1 MKSVSVRLLCAV
13 LIGVLL
19 LLGTEGA
26 FAGRGDKAGTSA
38 APELLIPV
46 GARSIAMGNATS
58 SLVSGI
64 DAIYWN
70 PAGLSRTSTSAE
82 AMFSW
87 MSYIADINI
96 NYAAVA
102 ASFEGFGSVGLAM
115 KSIGFGDIEIT
126 NEQAP
131 DGTGQIFSPTYV
143 TVGLT
148 YSLLLTDRISVG
160 ITGNVISETIDRVS
174 ATGIAF
180 DFGVQYSSFADLAGL
195 SIGVAVKNIG
205 PSMTFDG
212 SGLYRTATAQDH
224 LRPATLYK
232 VEAAT
237 DELPSTIELA
247 VGYQRA
253 FAEDHGLTV
262 VGVFQ
267 NNNLADDQYKF
278 GAEYAF
284 ADQLFLRAGYD
295 YMPETFEDS
304 RIYGATFG
312 AGVKQAFGNLTV
324 GIDYAYRSVKYLDGN
339 HVITVVLG
347 F

>member
-1 MKSVSVRLLCAV
+1 MKSVSVRLLSAV
-13 LIGVLL
+13 LVGVLL

-46 GARSIAMGNATS
+46 GARSIAMGNATAS
-58 SLVSGI
+58 FAQGI

-70 PAGLSRTSTSAE
+70 PAGLARSSTSAE

-96 NYAAVA
+96 NYAAVS
-102 ASFEGFGSVGLAM
+102 ASFEGFGAVGLSM
-115 KSIGFGDIEIT
+115 KAVGFGDIEIT
-126 NEQAP
+126 SEQAP
-131 DGTGQIFSPTYV
+131 DGTGQFFTPTYV

-174 ATGIAF
+174 ATGIGF
-180 DFGVQYSSFADLAGL
+180 NFGVQYSSFADVSGL

-205 PSMTFDG
+205 PAMTFDG
-212 SGLYRTATAQDH
+212 AGLYRTATAVDN

-232 VEAAT
+232 VEASS

-247 VGYQRA
+247 VGYQRVL
-253 FAEDHGLTV
+253 AENHGLTLA
-262 VGVFQ
+262 GVFQ

-284 ADQLFLRAGYD
+284 ANQLFLRAGYD
-295 YMPETFEDS
+295 YMPETLNDS
-304 RIYGATFG
+304 RVYGATFG
-312 AGVKQAFGNLTV
+312 AGVKESFGDLSV
-324 GIDYAYRSVKYLDGN
+324 GIDYAYRSVEYLDGN
-339 HVITVVLG
+339 HVFTVTLG